1 MDFIQFKELNK
12 QRSAPSGAHHTTEVG
27 PVPRS
32 AIKGLAIAVTV
43 LAGATACSSS
53 GTSSSKG
60 GSPIVIGNVGS
71 YSGAQASSEA
81 GAEQI
86 INAWAK
92 WVNAHGGIRGR
103 QIKLIVKDDQNDPAK
118 ALTAVKEL
126 VQQDKAVAIVG
137 EQSNGDAAWAK
148 YAQQAG
154 VPVVGGLAINTPFLI
169 NPDFFP
175 SGTNALALTY
185 ALLQNAK
192 AKGGPFAFL
201 YCTESPLC
209 AQSVPLYQG
218 LAKAVGVKIPVMMK
232 VSGTAPDYTAQCEA
246 LKQAHVTSF
255 QVGSA
260 AAVAFNV
267 AKACRAQG
275 VTAPLL
281 AAGGSVTAA
290 WAKEASVDGT
300 VSAES
305 NFPFTDSSVPATKE
319 YQAAKAKYAPSVG
332 DGEGEVAAGAWAAGK
347 LFEAAVNA
355 SAKGDITADSVKQGL
370 YALKDET
377 LGGLAP
383 PLNFTKGK
391 PALINCYFNIEV
403 TGGHVVAPQGVKTS
417 CAPDA
422 VISAIASHI
431 G

>member
-1 MDFIQFKELNK
+1 MS
-12 QRSAPSGAHHTTEVG
+12 RTT
-27 PVPRS
+27 RTTLS
-32 AIKGLAIAVTV
+32 
-43 LAGATACSSS
+43 LAGAVVLMAVTACSSS
-53 GTSSSKG
+53 SSSNDKAG
-60 GSPIVIGNVGS
+60 GKSAIVIGNVGS

-81 GAEQI
+81 SARQVIE
-86 INAWAK
+86 AWAK
-92 WVNAHGGIRGR
+92 WVNGHGGVRGR
-103 QIKLIVKDDQNDPAK
+103 QVKLIVKDDQNDPAR
-118 ALTAVKEL
+118 ALSAVKEL

-148 YAQQAG
+148 YASQAG
-154 VPVVGGLAINTPFLI
+154 IPVVGGLAINTPFLT

-218 LAKAVGVKIPVMMK
+218 LAKAVGVSIPVMMK

-275 VTAPLL
+275 VSAPLL
-281 AAGGSVTAA
+281 ASGGSVTQA
-290 WAKEASVDGT
+290 WAKDPAVDGT

-305 NFPFTDSSVPATKE
+305 NFPFTDSSVSATKE
-319 YQAAKAKYAPSVG
+319 YQAAKAKYAPAVG

-347 LFEAAVNA
+347 LFEAAVA
-355 SAKGDITADSVKQGL
+355 AAPVGAITGASVKQGL
-370 YALKDET
+370 YALKNET
-377 LGGLAP
+377 LGGLVP

-403 TGGHVVAPQGVKTS
+403 TGGKVTAPQGLKTS